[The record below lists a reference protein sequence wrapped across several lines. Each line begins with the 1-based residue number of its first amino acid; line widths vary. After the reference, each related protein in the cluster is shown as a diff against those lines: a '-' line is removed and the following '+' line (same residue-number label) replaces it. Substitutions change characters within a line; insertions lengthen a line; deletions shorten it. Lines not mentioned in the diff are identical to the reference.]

1 MFYLWLRPAPPGRA
15 GSSTVEP
22 EGAGMADLLTSVGD
36 QVLAERFQATRRL
49 TETLA
54 APLSAED
61 QTVQSMPDVSPT
73 KWHRAHTSWFFETFL
88 LQPSLPDYACFH
100 PEFGYLFNSYYE
112 GVGARYPRPDRGLI
126 SRPGIVEVADY
137 RRHVDAA
144 MADLLDRG
152 PDDGT
157 VDLVELGIQHEQQ
170 HQELLLMDIKHV
182 LSRNPALP
190 AYAPR
195 VDRGPG
201 HAMAPTWT
209 AHPGGTVPVGHA
221 GDGFGFD
228 NEFPRHL
235 VHLEPFALADRP
247 VTCGEWFEFMDDGGY
262 RRPDLWLSDGWA
274 TVTAE
279 GWEAPLYW
287 TRPHGAGG
295 WHEFTLG
302 GDGPVDLHVPVSHVS
317 YYEADAYARW
327 AGARLPTE
335 SEWEVATLARRD
347 APEAANLLDVDT
359 LHPVPVVGPAAS
371 PFGDVW
377 QWTASAYSPYPGFAP
392 AAGAVGEY
400 NGKFM
405 VNQYVLRGGS
415 CLTPADHPRAT
426 YRNFFP
432 PSARWAVAGL
442 RLARNA

>member
-1 MFYLWLRPAPPGRA
+1 
-15 GSSTVEP
+15 
-22 EGAGMADLLTSVGD
+22 MADLLTTVDD
-36 QVLAERFQATRRL
+36 QVLAERFDATRRL
-49 TETLA
+49 TEELA

-88 LQPSLPDYACFH
+88 LSPSLPGYELFH
-100 PEFGYLFNSYYE
+100 PAFGFLFNSYYE
-112 GVGARYPRPDRGLI
+112 GVGARYPRPDRGLV
-126 SRPGIVEVADY
+126 SRPGIVEIADY

-144 MADLLDRG
+144 MAELLVRG
-152 PDDGT
+152 PDRTDAA
-157 VDLVELGIQHEQQ
+157 LVELGIQHEQQ

-182 LSRNPALP
+182 LSRNPMLP
-190 AYAPR
+190 AYADRVPR
-195 VDRGPG
+195 GAGAAGP
-201 HAMAPTWT
+201 TSWT
-209 AHPGGTVPVGHA
+209 DHPGGTLPVGHA
-221 GDGFGFD
+221 GGGFGFD

-247 VTCGEWFEFMDDGGY
+247 VTCGEWLEFVADGGY
-262 RRPDLWLSDGWA
+262 RQAELWLADGWA
-274 TVTAE
+274 TVAAD

-287 TRPHGAGG
+287 SEHEDG
-295 WHEFTLG
+295 WHEFTLA
-302 GDGPVDLHVPVSHVS
+302 GDGPVDPDRPVSHVS
-317 YYEADAYARW
+317 YYEADAFARW
-327 AGARLPTE
+327 AGVRLPTE
-335 SEWEVATLARRD
+335 SEWEVATSAR
-347 APEAANLLDVDT
+347 AEETGTGTAGNLMETDV
-359 LHPVPVVGPAAS
+359 LHPSPVCGSSSP

-377 QWTASAYSPYPGFAP
+377 QWTSSAYGPYPGFAP
-392 AAGAVGEY
+392 VPGAVGEY

-415 CLTPADHPRAT
+415 CLTPADHVRAT